1 MNDRARAGETA
12 DATGAVDAT
21 GASGTRHEVVD
32 LDVIPPAVAREDVES
47 TGRVGCVAY
56 PYRVYDA
63 ESSMDRPVLGERV
76 ASYVVSVD
84 RVRRLALR
92 ADVFP
97 TVEARAV
104 EDALVLP
111 TGLTDEQARE
121 RAREA
126 VFKWT
131 LRKYSPLDPPEIA
144 FARHADAYKLF
155 WLAEREGGDVL
166 VDSVRGDER
175 PLDG

>member
-1 MNDRARAGETA
+1 MSERAGA
-12 DATGAVDAT
+12 ARPAGAA
-21 GASGTRHEVVD
+21 GTRHDAVD
-32 LDVIPPAVAREDVES
+32 LDVIPPAVGRGEVAS

-76 ASYVVSVD
+76 AGYVVSVD

-97 TVEARAV
+97 TIEPRTV

-111 TGLTDEQARE
+111 AGVTDEQARE
-121 RAREA
+121 KAREA
-126 VFKWT
+126 VFNWT
-131 LRKYSPLDPPEIA
+131 LRKYSPLDPPKIA
-144 FARHADAYKLF
+144 FTRHADAYKLF
-155 WLAEREGGDVL
+155 WLAERDGGDVI

-175 PLDG
+175 PLDD